1 MKKLI
6 KIITVSFLVSPLF
19 VTGQAGQSNPQTGW
33 KAGVASALV
42 TPDKPMNMGGFAF
55 RNKPSEGHR
64 TELYV
69 KALAIEDAKGN
80 QAVMVTFDLNGTGK
94 AFSDQVRDR
103 LNAKYRLSRSQ
114 IILNVSHTHSG
125 PALYRSPSD
134 STTVLGKRAKEYTEQ
149 LANHVIDIVGT
160 ALQTLQPVKIYAG
173 NGVSR
178 FQVNRRSNIQ
188 YKLHLQEKFNGPND
202 YAVPVIK
209 IEKPSGDLL
218 AILFGYACH
227 ASMLRDYILSG
238 DFPAYTRMELEKLYP
253 GATTFFFQGAG
264 GNQIGHPR
272 NTVEAAVQAGKSL
285 AAAVERVLSEPMKE
299 MPSTL
304 STSYSEVNLESDKV
318 VPTKDELIKIASNNS
333 NSDSIRNKANADLDK
348 LSRGE
353 SLIATYPY
361 PVQVWKIGD
370 LPVITLGGE
379 PVVEYAVNLKQIFG
393 QDAFVFGYSNNVM
406 AYISTPLGL
415 NEGGYEGS
423 SSPFRGREGAKWAL
437 NIETMIIQE
446 VLKLA
451 KQVGVK
457 MAPKKMAIPGG

>member
-1 MKKLI
+1 MKNLL
-6 KIITVSFLVSPLF
+6 KIITVSLLGSPLL
-19 VTGQAGQSNPQTGW
+19 VTGQQGQSNPQTGW
-33 KAGVASALV
+33 KAGVATAIV
-42 TPDKPMNMGGFAF
+42 TPDKPMNMGGFGF

-69 KALAIEDAKGN
+69 KAIAIEDAKGN

-103 LNAKYRLSRSQ
+103 LHAKYRLSRSQ

-134 STTVLGKRAKEYTEQ
+134 STSVLGKRAKEYTEQ

-160 ALQTLQPVKIYAG
+160 ALKTLQPVKIYAG

-188 YKLHLQEKFNGPND
+188 YKLHLMEQFNGPND

-209 IEKPSGDLL
+209 VEKASGEIL

-238 DFPAYTRMELEKLYP
+238 DYPAYARMELEKLYP
-253 GATTFFFQGAG
+253 GATTLFFQGAG

-285 AAAVERVLSEPMKE
+285 AASVERVLSEPMRE
-299 MPSTL
+299 LSSSL

-318 VPTKDELIKIASNNS
+318 VPTKEELIKIASNNS
-333 NSDSIRNKANADLDK
+333 ITDSIRNRANADLDK

-353 SLIATYPY
+353 SLSSTYPF
-361 PVQVWKIGD
+361 PVQVWRIGD

-379 PVVEYAVNLKQIFG
+379 PVVEYAINLKQIFG
-393 QDAFVFGYSNNVM
+393 QDAFIFGYTNNVM
-406 AYISTPLGL
+406 AYISTSVGL

-423 SSPFRGREGAKWAL
+423 SSPFRGREGSKWAL
-437 NIETMIIQE
+437 NTEAIIIQE

-451 KQVGVK
+451 RQVGVE
-457 MAPKKMAIPGG
+457 MAPKKFAIPGG